1 MGVSKLLVME
11 VHFSG
16 FGMLFDSAICMGV
29 GLRRNFL
36 KGLHVGSI

>member
-11 VHFSG
+11 AFFSG
-16 FGMLFDSAICMGV
+16 VGMLFDSAIWTGV
-29 GLRRNFL
+29 GLRKNFL